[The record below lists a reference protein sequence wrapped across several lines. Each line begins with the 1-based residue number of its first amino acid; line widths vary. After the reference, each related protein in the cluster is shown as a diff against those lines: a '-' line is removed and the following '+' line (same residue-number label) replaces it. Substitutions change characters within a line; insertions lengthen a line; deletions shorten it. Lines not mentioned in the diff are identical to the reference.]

1 MMNENVK
8 WFVLEDWTSKELGR
22 YETLDEVE
30 ERQQAMVEE
39 DEGYQQAATEEERE
53 EIENG
58 IYEDLYVY
66 GLDEDENVVPVQ
78 FG

>member
-66 GLDEDENVVPVQ
+66 GLDEEENVVPVQ